1 MDKDD
6 LLVAQGAVNRYAL
19 SGTASEEELPGLSRT
34 SERLG
39 RALARS
45 GVVVRA
51 RDHRLP
57 GGGMIRLSWAEP
69 GARMDLRA

>member
-1 MDKDD
+1 MDRDD
-6 LLVAQGAVNRYAL
+6 LLIALGAVNRYAL
-19 SGTASEEELPGLSRT
+19 SGTASEEELQGLSRT

-39 RALARS
+39 RALEKKG
-45 GVVVRA
+45 GVVRP

-57 GGGMIRLSWAEP
+57 GGLLRLSWAEP